1 MANTTPDQVRF
12 KITASSSTTTYHDIS
27 QYLTDWAGF
36 NHIANLQESHTFG
49 DAWREQLY
57 SGFNMA
63 DDITISGFF
72 DDAATSGP
80 HALLGLLTALGN
92 ERSIKMSFG
101 TTNAYIKTDVLI
113 RSYNR
118 IPTRGEL
125 TRYSAV
131 LAPTGTPT
139 LVTT

>member
-1 MANTTPDQVRF
+1 MPNTTPDQVRF
-12 KITASSSTTTYHDIS
+12 KVTTVSATTTYNDIS
-27 QYLTDWAGF
+27 QYITEWNGW
-36 NHIANLQESHTFG
+36 NQIANLQESHAFG
-49 DAWREQLY
+49 DAWKEQLY

-63 DDITISGFF
+63 DDINIKGFY
-72 DDAATSGP
+72 DDVAASGP
-80 HALLGLLTALGN
+80 HAIFGTLSMLGN
-92 ERSIKMSFG
+92 ERSVKMSFG

-125 TRYSAV
+125 TKYEVV

>member
-1 MANTTPDQVRF
+1 MAFTTPDQVRF
-12 KITASSSTTTYHDIS
+12 KCTTVSTTTTYNDLSNYITEWS
-27 QYLTDWAGF
+27 GWNQMAV
-36 NHIANLQESHTFG
+36 LQESHAFG
-49 DAWREQLY
+49 DAWKEQAY
-57 SGFNMA
+57 SGFNQA
-63 DDITISGFF
+63 DDITIKGFY
-72 DDAATSGP
+72 DDVAATGP
-80 HALLGLLTALGN
+80 HAIFGTLSMLGG

-125 TRYSAV
+125 TRYEVV